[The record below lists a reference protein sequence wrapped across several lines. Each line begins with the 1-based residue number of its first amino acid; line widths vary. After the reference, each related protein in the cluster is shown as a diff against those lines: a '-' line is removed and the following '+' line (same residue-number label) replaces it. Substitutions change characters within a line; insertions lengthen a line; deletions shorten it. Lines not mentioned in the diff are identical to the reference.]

1 MMVGAFRFPLATLGI
16 IEASTTLRLSRPGSK
31 EYWFK
36 IDRAK
41 IDFLKFLKDQRRLYK
56 IKQGFDVPITLVVGS
71 TTAILSLSGSPIL
84 HVHEG

>member
-1 MMVGAFRFPLATLGI
+1 MIVGAFRFPLATLGI

-41 IDFLKFLKDQRRLYK
+41 IDFLKDQRRLYE

-84 HVHEG
+84 QVHEG

>member
-41 IDFLKFLKDQRRLYK
+41 IDFLKDQRRLYE
-56 IKQGFDVPITLVVGS
+56 IKQGLDVPITLVVGS
-71 TTAILSLSGSPIL
+71 TTAIISLSGSPIL

>member
-41 IDFLKFLKDQRRLYK
+41 TDFIFKDQKPLYE
-56 IKQGFDVPITLVVGS
+56 IKQGVDVPITLVVGS

>member
-41 IDFLKFLKDQRRLYK
+41 FDFLRDQRRLYE

>member
-16 IEASTTLRLSRPGSK
+16 IEASTTLRSSRPGSK

-41 IDFLKFLKDQRRLYK
+41 IDFLKSFERSKAF
-56 IKQGFDVPITLVVGS
+56 I
-71 TTAILSLSGSPIL
+71 
-84 HVHEG
+84 

>member
-41 IDFLKFLKDQRRLYK
+41 IDFLKDQRRLYE

>member
-31 EYWFK
+31 EYFFK
-36 IDRAK
+36 INRAK
-41 IDFLKFLKDQRRLYK
+41 IDFEGLLKDQRRLYE
-56 IKQGFDVPITLVVGS
+56 IKEGFYVPITLVVGS
-71 TTAILSLSGSPIL
+71 TTAILSVSGSPIL

>member
-41 IDFLKFLKDQRRLYK
+41 IDFLNQRRLYK

-71 TTAILSLSGSPIL
+71 TTAIISLSGSPIL

>member
-41 IDFLKFLKDQRRLYK
+41 IDFLKGVY
-56 IKQGFDVPITLVVGS
+56 IKSNKGLTYQ
-71 TTAILSLSGSPIL
+71 
-84 HVHEG
+84 

>member
-1 MMVGAFRFPLATLGI
+1 MIVGAFRFPLATLGI
-16 IEASTTLRLSRPGSK
+16 IEASTTLRLSRPGGK
-31 EYWFK
+31 EYLFK
-36 IDRAK
+36 INRAK
-41 IDFLKFLKDQRRLYK
+41 IDFLKDQRRLYE